1 MKKSML
7 SFLVLGLSFL
17 FSTDESVFLKQ
28 VELENIYKFKI
39 ESFLEKIYDKSEYYV
54 FADVRLEKKPQ
65 PNSES
70 KKPISSNE
78 DEEVSTD
85 PFGYTFIEGLGLNP
99 TLPTAPM
106 GGNEKKAGKTKD
118 KKDEEYIMTGL
129 NVSVYLAEDIYSVES
144 RETITNFVN
153 TNIDEIRNC
162 FDCFVLEK
170 MPNHMGRKKDAEMVA
185 NQAQSAELEKLA
197 KITSD
202 YAALRDSLKW
212 DLVTQQQN
220 ELKDE
225 LQKMIQ
231 QSEKERN
238 ALIEKYESD
247 QNAVTAKMDEAMA
260 QKDLELKLILEAK
273 DKELN
278 FLMQQLDDA
287 TSARLFWEDQE
298 ARRNVLQNNLDSLK
312 FINLMSIQD
321 EYRAKQ
327 NQLLEDITT
336 DYENSIQARIND
348 AKGTEERLFKLI
360 EGKKNGDQNVELEE
374 FQKNSNRTSLYII
387 IGVVVL
393 LLLLLMVFVLM
404 KKNKKVVYLKPKAD
418 KNVSSNDNT
427 SAPAPT
433 QFTAP
438 PTESNHNTDVLQS
451 EVKTLRQ
458 SAVTMSAGQKEGASQ
473 IISDWLDES
482 SDNDQSAEEDN
493 SEKE

>member
-7 SFLVLGLSFL
+7 SLIVLGLSFL

-54 FADVRLEKKPQ
+54 FADVRLEEKPKANSGTKKSTAPDV
-65 PNSES
+65 EE
-70 KKPISSNE
+70 E
-78 DEEVSTD
+78 DSTD

-106 GGNEKKAGKTKD
+106 GGNGMKSGNKKEKND
-118 KKDEEYIMTGL
+118 QEYVMTGL

-170 MPNHMGRKKDAEMVA
+170 MPNHIGRKKDAEMMA
-185 NQAQSAELEKLA
+185 NQIQSAELEKLT

-225 LQKMIQ
+225 LQKMIK

-238 ALIEKYESD
+238 ALVEKYEAD
-247 QNAVTAKMDEAMA
+247 QNAVTSKMDEAMA

-278 FLMQQLDDA
+278 FLIQQLDDA

-327 NQLLEDITT
+327 NQLLEDITS

-360 EGKKNGDQNVELEE
+360 EGKNNNDQDVELEE

-393 LLLLLMVFVLM
+393 LLLLLLFFVLM
-404 KKNKKVVYLKPKAD
+404 KKNKKVVYLKPKGD
-418 KNVSSNDNT
+418 KNVSSNENV
-427 SAPAPT
+427 SPPAPAPY
-433 QFTAP
+433 TAP
-438 PTESNHNTDVLQS
+438 PTESNQNADVIKS
-451 EVKTLRQ
+451 EVRTLRQ

-482 SDNDQSAEEDN
+482 SDNENSTEEDN